1 MEEVFMT
8 FYDRLKT
15 LADEKSKSFNQIEK
29 ELNYPRNALN
39 DYKKGKNPSAKR
51 TAEIAEYFGVST
63 DYLLGREE
71 NKVENDLTEEENE
84 VIAAFRLDNNNMSL
98 EEQAQYD
105 EAIKEMMAIAKRLLN
120 DDSKW
125 KK

>member
-1 MEEVFMT
+1 MEEVLMT

-71 NKVENDLTEEENE
+71 NKIDNNLTEEESE
-84 VIAAFRLDNNNMSL
+84 LLAAFRMESEDMTK
-98 EEQAQYD
+98 EEQAKFNQSV
-105 EAIKEMMAIAKRLLN
+105 KNMMKIARELFD
-120 DDSKW
+120 DDSNW

>member
-1 MEEVFMT
+1 MT

-71 NKVENDLTEEENE
+71 NKPEETLDEVMDAYGFSDTLKQSIKSTENYSGKPLTEENYKAMADLVNTYLQSIKAENQ
-84 VIAAFRLDNNNMSL
+84 D
-98 EEQAQYD
+98 
-105 EAIKEMMAIAKRLLN
+105 K
-120 DDSKW
+120 
-125 KK
+125 

>member
-1 MEEVFMT
+1 M
-8 FYDRLKT
+8 FYERLQL
-15 LADEKSKSFNQIEK
+15 LAKKNKKSLNQIEK
-29 ELNYPRNALN
+29 ELELPKNTLYNYKKNSPTTDRLNAL
-39 DYKKGKNPSAKR
+39 AK
-51 TAEIAEYFGVST
+51 YFNVST

-71 NKVENDLTEEENE
+71 IKTDVNLTEEENE
-84 VIAAFRLDNNNMSL
+84 VIAAFRLDNNNMSS
-98 EEQAQYD
+98 EEKVEYD